1 MACSGSPPQSLKL
14 LPGTAGTVSVV
25 DTASLVATYRA
36 KVGRYPE
43 SIVMLPDGSKAYVV
57 NWMSG
62 DISVL
67 NGETGREL
75 KRLEAGEGVRGLA
88 IVPAG

>member
-1 MACSGSPPQSLKL
+1 VLVANQQS
-14 LPGTAGTVSVV
+14 GTVNVV
-25 DTASLVATYRA
+25 DTPSLVVTHRER
-36 KVGRYPE
+36 VGRYPE
-43 SIVMLPDGSKAYVV
+43 NIVMHPDGSKAYVV

-75 KRLEAGEGVRGLA
+75 KRLKAGDGARGLA
-88 IVPAG
+88 IVPSD

>member
-1 MACSGSPPQSLKL
+1 
-14 LPGTAGTVSVV
+14 
-25 DTASLVATYRA
+25 
-36 KVGRYPE
+36 
-43 SIVMLPDGSKAYVV
+43 MLPDGSKAYVV

>member
-1 MACSGSPPQSLKL
+1 VIDSE
-14 LPGTAGTVSVV
+14 
-25 DTASLVATYRA
+25 SLVVTYRA

-43 SIVMLPDGSKAYVV
+43 NIAVLPDGSKAYVV

-67 NGETGREL
+67 NGRTGQEL
-75 KRLEAGEGVRGLA
+75 KRLPASDGIRGLA
-88 IVPAG
+88 VVASGW

>member
-1 MACSGSPPQSLKL
+1 M
-14 LPGTAGTVSVV
+14 
-25 DTASLVATYRA
+25 
-36 KVGRYPE
+36 GRYPE
-43 SIVMLPDGSKAYVV
+43 NIVITPDGSKAYVV

-75 KRLEAGEGVRGLA
+75 KRLEAGDGARGLA
-88 IVPAG
+88 IVPAS